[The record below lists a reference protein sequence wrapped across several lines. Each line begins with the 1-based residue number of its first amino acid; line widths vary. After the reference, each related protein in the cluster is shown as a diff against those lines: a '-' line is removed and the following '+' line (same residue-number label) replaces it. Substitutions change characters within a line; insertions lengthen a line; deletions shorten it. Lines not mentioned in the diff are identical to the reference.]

1 MAKILTYVEVDTPA
15 FPVTSPM
22 GGDVTWRF
30 AEPTEYLDRTILCIP
45 SIAGV
50 SYDAGTIS
58 LGESLGKRASV
69 TATFRDHRHAMDGE
83 SFDSG
88 TFWGKWRARYGQKLR
103 GRNLRL
109 IRGVLGQPIEQMER
123 RHFFIDSVDGPTPQG
138 AYTIVAKDLLKFAD
152 GDRALAPKLSNGR
165 LAGSIDDDDTAA
177 TLSPAGVGN
186 LEYPASG
193 LICLGGKEIV
203 AFTRSGD
210 ALTLTRGQMG
220 TVGMAHAAGD
230 RAQLVLW
237 YDGDD
242 VADIVFDLF
251 ATYGGMPA
259 ECLPLADW
267 QAETGQHLG
276 VIYAR
281 AITEPTPVN
290 KLVAELV
297 EQAALAVWYDELARA
312 VRLQVLREIATS
324 VATFG
329 DDTIMAGTLEVKEQ
343 PGKRLSQVWTYFGQ
357 RDPTDRGDA
366 EDNYRAALATVDLVA
381 ETAYGGP
388 EIDTVMGKWIA
399 TLAAAE
405 RHNDIKLSRFR
416 DPPRAFSFD
425 LFQGAEV
432 AAGGGYRLRW
442 RQNQDVTGA
451 VVEEGAPIQVTRVAV
466 EPGVIH
472 VEAEEMLASG
482 VVVVTNTVFLTA
494 VGAGTWPVPAS
505 WNDADNEVHC
515 IGGGGGGG
523 SGTGNGGGGGG
534 GGAGYSRIANLDLT
548 PSASVPF
555 SVGAPGVGSPGAA
568 GTPGGDTWFNG
579 ASLAAASVGAKGG
592 LGGTTGNVRTS
603 VLGGQAAAGVGPV
616 KFSGGVGA
624 RGAPKGDTRA
634 GGGGG
639 GGAAG
644 PNGDGADGGE
654 LTSQSHDAGAGGGGA
669 DGGAD
674 AADAQGS
681 NGGNNR
687 FNFGGGTEAQIHGR
701 EGGGGKGGKSRQAN
715 TTGDGGDGEQ
725 IWTQTVAP
733 IIPAGP
739 GGGGGGGGSHDDPG
753 GAGGDY
759 GGGGGGGG
767 GDASQPGGDGAP
779 GIIVIIWKPAA

>member
-1 MAKILTYVEVDTPA
+1 
-15 FPVTSPM
+15 
-22 GGDVTWRF
+22 
-30 AEPTEYLDRTILCIP
+30 
-45 SIAGV
+45 
-50 SYDAGTIS
+50 
-58 LGESLGKRASV
+58 
-69 TATFRDHRHAMDGE
+69 
-83 SFDSG
+83 
-88 TFWGKWRARYGQKLR
+88 
-103 GRNLRL
+103 
-109 IRGVLGQPIEQMER
+109 
-123 RHFFIDSVDGPTPQG
+123 
-138 AYTIVAKDLLKFAD
+138 
-152 GDRALAPKLSNGR
+152 
-165 LAGSIDDDDTAA
+165 
-177 TLSPAGVGN
+177 
-186 LEYPASG
+186 
-193 LICLGGKEIV
+193 
-203 AFTRSGD
+203 
-210 ALTLTRGQMG
+210 MG
-220 TVGMAHAAGD
+220 TVGMAHDAGD
-230 RAQLVLW
+230 RVQLVLW

-242 VADIVFDLF
+242 VADIIFDLF
-251 ATYGGMPA
+251 LNYGDMPA

-297 EQAALAVWYDELARA
+297 EQAALAVWYDELARS
-312 VRLQVLREIATS
+312 VRLQVLREIATNA
-324 VATFG
+324 ATFG
-329 DDTIMAGTLEVKEQ
+329 DDTIMSGSLKVKEQ

-357 RDPTDRGDA
+357 RDPTDRGDN

-381 ETAYGGP
+381 ETAYGGA

-405 RHNDIKLSRFR
+405 RHNDIKLSRFV

-425 LFQGAEV
+425 LFQGADV

-451 VVEEGAPIQVTRVAV
+451 IVEDGAPIQVTRVSV

-494 VGAGTWPVPAS
+494 VGAGTWPVPAD

-523 SGTGNGGGGGG
+523 SGTGAGGGGGG
-534 GGAGYSRIANLDLT
+534 GGAAYSRITNLALA
-548 PSASVPF
+548 ASPMPIVSF
-555 SVGAPGVGSPGAA
+555 SVGAPGAGAPGVA

-579 ASLAAASVGAKGG
+579 ASLGAASVGAKGG
-592 LGGTTGNVRTS
+592 LGGTTGNVRAS
-603 VLGGQAAAGVGPV
+603 VQGGQAAAGVGPV

-644 PNGDGADGGE
+644 PNGDGGDGGQ
-654 LTSQSHDAGAGGGGA
+654 LVSQNDDAGAGGGGA

-674 AADAQGS
+674 AADVQGS

-701 EGGGGKGGKSRQAN
+701 EGGGGKGGKSRTAN

-733 IIPAGP
+733 IIAAGP

-753 GAGGDY
+753 GEGGSY

-767 GDASQPGGDGAP
+767 GDANQPGGDGAQ
-779 GIIVIIWKPAA
+779 GIIVIVWKPAA